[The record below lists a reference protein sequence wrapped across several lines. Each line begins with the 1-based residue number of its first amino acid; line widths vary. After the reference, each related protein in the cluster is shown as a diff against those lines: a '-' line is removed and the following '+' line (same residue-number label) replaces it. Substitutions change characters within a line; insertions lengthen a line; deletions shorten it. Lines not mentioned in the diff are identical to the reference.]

1 MRTYKTTTLRDP
13 KCFAHSNGLWTG
25 KKPPFTKATVI
36 RNTNFRNDG
45 RLDLSDVA
53 VLDVETRQLETR
65 SLQRGDIIIERSG
78 GGPKQP
84 VGRVCYFDENGSLPF
99 SFSNFTSVLRVIDR
113 DSFTSR
119 FVHYFMLHLYYD
131 DFTVALQRQTTGIRN
146 LDFDAYLNA
155 EIQCVP
161 IEDQKRIT
169 AFLDL
174 LLRRLVVEE
183 ETITATIELK
193 KAALAKLFVAGDDT
207 TGSAN
212 GMQSPWPLERLE
224 GCCRVASSSISYT
237 DFAATPDVPAG
248 RPTVRAMGI
257 KVSDLN
263 LPGNESLLRRAN
275 LEKGIEASV
284 AEKRLVPPDAVVF
297 PKRGAA
303 IATNKKRLTTAWTV
317 LDPNLIAVVPGER
330 LDVTFLFSWFQ
341 KFDLRTITEPGPTP
355 QLNKKN
361 LVPLLVPV
369 PTDIDEQKYIGSI
382 VSSIDAKIDLHRR
395 RRATLEELFKK
406 LLRDLMTGEVDVD
419 QIGLPVSEA
428 SAA

>member
-1 MRTYKTTTLRDP
+1 MRTYKTTTLKDP

-65 SLQRGDIIIERSG
+65 TLQPGDIIIERSG

-84 VGRVCYFDENGSLPF
+84 VGRVCYFDEKGSLPF

-113 DSFTSR
+113 ASFTPR

-155 EIQCVP
+155 EIQFVP

-169 AFLDL
+169 ALLDL
-174 LLRRLVVEE
+174 LQRSAVVEE
-183 ETITATIELK
+183 EIISATAELK

-207 TGSAN
+207 AGVAS
-212 GMQSPWPLERLE
+212 GVQSPWSLERLE
-224 GCCRVASSSISYT
+224 DCCRVVSSSISYT
-237 DFAATPDVPAG
+237 DFASMPDAPASSS
-248 RPTVRAMGI
+248 TVRAMGI
-257 KVSDLN
+257 KVSDMN
-263 LPGNESLLRRAN
+263 LPGNESVLRRAN
-275 LEKGIEASV
+275 LEKSIEARV
-284 AEKRLVPPDAVVF
+284 AEKRLVPPGAVVF

-330 LDVTFLFSWFQ
+330 LDVSFLFSWFQ
-341 KFDLRTITEPGPTP
+341 KFDLRSITEPGPTP

-369 PTDIDEQKYIGSI
+369 PTAIDEQKYIGSI
-382 VSSIDAKIDLHRR
+382 LSSIDAKMELHRQK
-395 RRATLEELFKK
+395 RATVEALFKK
-406 LLRDLMTGEVDVD
+406 LLHDLMTGEIGVD
-419 QIGLPVSEA
+419 QINR
-428 SAA
+428 SAAEGSAA